1 MDIASLSLQLFLLTI
16 MLINLIWTIYT
27 FRKRMSNEFFDHLQ
41 NEIDQLR
48 QTNSEL
54 NIKIQVMS
62 NDIEWIKQRL
72 DPDGRHRVN
81 YLSHPD

>member
-1 MDIASLSLQLFLLTI
+1 MDTTSLSLQLFLLAI

-54 NIKIQVMS
+54 NTKIQVMS

-72 DPDGRHRVN
+72 DPDGHHKN
-81 YLSHPD
+81 HPD

>member
-1 MDIASLSLQLFLLTI
+1 
-16 MLINLIWTIYT
+16 
-27 FRKRMSNEFFDHLQ
+27 MSNEFFDHLQ

-54 NIKIQVMS
+54 TTKIQVMS

-72 DPDGRHRVN
+72 DPDGRHRN
-81 YLSHPD
+81 HPD

>member
-1 MDIASLSLQLFLLTI
+1 VDTTSLSLQLFLLAI

-72 DPDGRHRVN
+72 DPDGRHP
-81 YLSHPD
+81 SHPD

>member
-1 MDIASLSLQLFLLTI
+1 VDTTSLSLQLFLLAI

-72 DPDGRHRVN
+72 DPDGHHRN
-81 YLSHPD
+81 HPD

>member
-1 MDIASLSLQLFLLTI
+1 MDTTSLLLQLFLLVV
-16 MLINLIWTIYT
+16 MFINLIWTIYT

-41 NEIDQLR
+41 SEIDQLR

-72 DPDGRHRVN
+72 DPDGHHKN
-81 YLSHPD
+81 NPD

>member
-1 MDIASLSLQLFLLTI
+1 MDITSLSLQLLVLAI

-41 NEIDQLR
+41 SEIDQLR
-48 QTNSEL
+48 QSNYEL
-54 NIKIQVMS
+54 NVKIQVMS

-81 YLSHPD
+81 YPSHPD

>member
-1 MDIASLSLQLFLLTI
+1 MDTTSLSLQLFLLAI

-41 NEIDQLR
+41 SEIDQLR

-72 DPDGRHRVN
+72 DPDGHHRN
-81 YLSHPD
+81 HPD

>member
-1 MDIASLSLQLFLLTI
+1 VDTTSLLLQLFLLVV
-16 MLINLIWTIYT
+16 MFINLIWTIYT

-41 NEIDQLR
+41 SEIDQLR

-72 DPDGRHRVN
+72 DPDGHHRN
-81 YLSHPD
+81 HPD

>member
-1 MDIASLSLQLFLLTI
+1 MDTTSLSLQLFLLAI

-72 DPDGRHRVN
+72 DPDGHHRN
-81 YLSHPD
+81 HPD